1 MLEVFLE
8 VILPV
13 LTVAAVGGWVADRV
27 GIAVKPLS
35 QLTFYVFSP
44 ALVFDTL
51 VEVELSGDTAVRIAL
66 VGVLAWLAMVVVS
79 MAVSA
84 VLGHDSATRAAMAL
98 VAALVNGGNMG
109 LPIAVLAFGDP
120 GLEVA
125 IIAFVSSVVLAN
137 TGGIVLASLAGGV
150 NLRQAWIAPLL
161 VPSVWA
167 AVLGLI
173 VAFGDL
179 EVPDAIGSTTHTL
192 AGASIPVMLVVL
204 GMHVRRPVQT
214 EVRRDLVTAVGLRLV
229 GGPLL
234 AWAATV
240 ILGLDGVARD
250 TLIVLGGMP
259 TAVIT
264 TIYATQYGARPV
276 FVTRAVIVSTL
287 TSIATLTIL
296 VAVLR

>member
-1 MLEVFLE
+1 VLEVFLE

-27 GIAVKPLS
+27 GIEVKPLS

-44 ALVFDTL
+44 ALAFDTL
-51 VEVELSGDTAVRIAL
+51 ADVELEGSVAARIAL
-66 VGVLAWLAMVVVS
+66 AGVMAWIAMVMVS
-79 MAVSA
+79 MAVSV
-84 VLGHDSATRAAMAL
+84 VLGHDRATRAAMAL

-109 LPIAVLAFGDP
+109 LPIAVLAFGDA

-137 TGGIVLASLAGGV
+137 TGGIVLASMSGGV
-150 NLRQAWIAPLL
+150 HLRQAWIAPLL

-167 AVLGLI
+167 AALGLA
-173 VAFGDL
+173 VAFGDIS
-179 EVPDAIGSTTHTL
+179 VPDAIGSTTATL

-214 EVRRDLVTAVGLRLV
+214 EVRRDLVIAVALRLV

-234 AWAATV
+234 AWGATLV
-240 ILGLDGVARD
+240 LGLDGVARD

-287 TSIATLTIL
+287 CSVATLTVL
-296 VAVLR
+296 VALLR